1 MEGLYQACARSA
13 ALWPRVEA
21 YYSKT
26 FRGYRM
32 EPHTHPACELMY
44 VFSGACRVETAALTA
59 DMRTGDY
66 IYLDA
71 GVSHNLLTPDAGCT
85 MLNVEF
91 TFTPAS
97 DFHTMGGLCA
107 ASPYFRRMIARAEP
121 VFTGD
126 DADGELFRALDTLV
140 LGLSS
145 KKARDACL
153 GCGEMAAF
161 LLALG
166 QSVWENQ
173 TRMRGDRYVRG
184 TQLYIRHHF
193 QEPMTLPEIAAHC
206 GISPDHLGRVF
217 RAGTGQTVH
226 TFLTRVR
233 CEHAATL
240 LLRESD
246 TLEEIARQCGFSSRQ
261 QFDRE
266 FARLYAITPA
276 RYRRQK
282 QRIAARELQKLPQ
295 YP

>member
-1 MEGLYQACARSA
+1 MEGLYEACARSA

-26 FRGYRM
+26 FLGYRM
-32 EPHTHPACELMY
+32 QPHAHPACELMY
-44 VFSGACRVETAALTA
+44 VFSGACRVETQTLSA

-71 GVSHNLLTPDAGCT
+71 GICHNLLTPDAGCT

-91 TFTPAS
+91 TFAPAA
-97 DFHTMGGLCA
+97 DFYTMNGLCVS
-107 ASPYFRRMIARAEP
+107 SPYFRRMISRGEP

-145 KKARDACL
+145 KKARDSCL
-153 GCGEMAAF
+153 GRGEMAAF

-193 QEPMTLPEIAAHC
+193 QEPITLPEIAAHC

-261 QFDRE
+261 QFDRD
-266 FARLYAITPA
+266 FARLYTITPA

-282 QRIAARELQKLPQ
+282 QRIAARQLQKFPE